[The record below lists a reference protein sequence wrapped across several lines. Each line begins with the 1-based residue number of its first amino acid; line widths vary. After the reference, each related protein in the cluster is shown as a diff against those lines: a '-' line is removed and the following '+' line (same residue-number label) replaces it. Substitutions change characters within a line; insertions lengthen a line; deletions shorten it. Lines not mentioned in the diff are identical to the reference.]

1 MENREFKELLL
12 KIAVLAIACD
22 GDVDEREIEALHRIE
37 KDSPYFSAIDLSKNL
52 ENALQACTEDL
63 EMFKKNV
70 FDTLSSNSLNIVQEL
85 TALEISLRIIAADEK
100 EEDSEKL
107 FINELRAQ
115 LALEDFI
122 INKRFGD
129 IAYLMPKKS
138 EFNRNK
144 PDDLEDINIKST
156 EK

>member
-1 MENREFKELLL
+1 MENTEFKELLL
-12 KIAVLAIACD
+12 NIAVLAIACD
-22 GDVDEREIEALHRIE
+22 GHIDAREIEALHRIE

-52 ENALQACTEDL
+52 ENALQDCAADL
-63 EMFKKNV
+63 EAFQKKI
-70 FDTLSSNSLNIVQEL
+70 FDILSSNSLNIVQEL
-85 TALEISLRIIAADEK
+85 TALEISLRIIAADEI

-129 IAYLMPKKS
+129 IAYLKPKKS
-138 EFNRNK
+138 EFNKDK
-144 PDDLEDINIKST
+144 PNDLEDINIKST
-156 EK
+156 EE